1 MLGWTKDRAHSLR
14 MTGLITWETYD
25 KIYFLLLFL
34 FIYYVH
40 KIIIFSIIQAIM
52 LELFDA
58 IRFEGRNFEKL
69 NCFVGIFLD
78 MEGGIET
85 QFCN

>member
-1 MLGWTKDRAHSLR
+1 
-14 MTGLITWETYD
+14 
-25 KIYFLLLFL
+25 
-34 FIYYVH
+34 
-40 KIIIFSIIQAIM
+40 M

-58 IRFEGRNFEKL
+58 IRFEGRNFIEKL

-78 MEGGIET
+78 MKGDIGT

>member
-1 MLGWTKDRAHSLR
+1 
-14 MTGLITWETYD
+14 
-25 KIYFLLLFL
+25 
-34 FIYYVH
+34 
-40 KIIIFSIIQAIM
+40 M

-85 QFCN
+85 HFATR